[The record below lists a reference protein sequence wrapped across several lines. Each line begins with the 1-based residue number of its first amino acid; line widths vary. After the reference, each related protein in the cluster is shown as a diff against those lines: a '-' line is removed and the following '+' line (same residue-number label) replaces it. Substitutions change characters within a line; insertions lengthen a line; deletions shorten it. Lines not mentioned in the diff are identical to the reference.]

1 MKKNLI
7 HSTESCQQQI
17 DMCKIIQAT
26 AEDLPK
32 INELE
37 NQLNLNKTK
46 LIFFNQTLLNENFQ
60 FIKLISEKE
69 IIGFLQFSWNKSDC
83 DIISIGVIKKLQKM
97 NYGKKLIEYLKNLN
111 FKNIYA
117 EVSINN
123 NNAIM
128 FYQRLNFLRIGL
140 RKNYYKKQRSDAVL
154 LKLENFTSL

>member
-1 MKKNLI
+1 MGNY
-7 HSTESCQQQI
+7 HQQI
-17 DMCKIIQAT
+17 DMFKISQVTIK
-26 AEDLPK
+26 DLPK

-37 NQLNLNKTK
+37 NQLHLNKTK
-46 LIFFNQTLLNENFQ
+46 LNFFNQTLLNENLK
-60 FIKLISEKE
+60 FIKLILDRE